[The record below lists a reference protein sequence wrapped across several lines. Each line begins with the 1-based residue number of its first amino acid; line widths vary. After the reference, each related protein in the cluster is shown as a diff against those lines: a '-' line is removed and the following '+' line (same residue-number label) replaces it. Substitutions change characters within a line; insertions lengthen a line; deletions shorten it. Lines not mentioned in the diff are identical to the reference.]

1 MVMTLVILQAA
12 VVFVDVILYV
22 KWGYEFTKG

>member
-1 MVMTLVILQAA
+1 MVMAFVLLQAA

-22 KWGYEFTKG
+22 KWGYEFTKD